1 MRLILKDYI
10 ETFKEEQEME
20 GLLDNI
26 LFMNDYHNIIRPQK
40 GVNQLGV
47 DFSAEK
53 NKIIY
58 LFVVKQGDIDRSNW
72 DSGNN
77 AVRPTLNEILD
88 SYIPQR
94 LNNSDKK
101 IKIVLCTNG
110 IIKQNV
116 EANWKGYINERKK
129 ANLEYEF
136 WGIDELVN
144 LAGKNLVNEYIFSSD
159 LRSDLRKVLY
169 FLDDDTSLKYFE
181 TLIRKLIDKIDIKDK
196 KKKIYK
202 KTLIVYTMACRM
214 CISYSMENNLKISVS
229 MSEKALITYW
239 NFIIKNKLYEHNFE
253 LEQLLN
259 LSLYYTECCRKYIS
273 EVKKVSQLSPSFPIY
288 NSLEYRITIYEV
300 IGILSSYTYYTYY
313 YYGLTDEVKENIN
326 LIITIIN
333 NNVSFYYPI
342 YDLNCIEI
350 NTLIF
355 LLKEVGNTQASIVTD
370 ILLNRILTR
379 IIKDNYYPVEY
390 ENYQKA
396 LDMFFNKK
404 VGECKAT
411 LLITN
416 LLEWMYIF
424 GEKEKISEAVKI
436 IYKKFPNI
444 TFNSVEIDMDL
455 EEEYFNQKI
464 SDSIITYVLN
474 FENLKEVEMNI
485 KPLKKT
491 YKIDKYNFSKYSVL
505 PYLFIA
511 SRNYRLPIPSCII
524 FNN

>member
-1 MRLILKDYI
+1 
-10 ETFKEEQEME
+10 
-20 GLLDNI
+20 
-26 LFMNDYHNIIRPQK
+26 
-40 GVNQLGV
+40 
-47 DFSAEK
+47 
-53 NKIIY
+53 
-58 LFVVKQGDIDRSNW
+58 
-72 DSGNN
+72 
-77 AVRPTLNEILD
+77 
-88 SYIPQR
+88 
-94 LNNSDKK
+94 
-101 IKIVLCTNG
+101 
-110 IIKQNV
+110 
-116 EANWKGYINERKK
+116 
-129 ANLEYEF
+129 
-136 WGIDELVN
+136 
-144 LAGKNLVNEYIFSSD
+144 
-159 LRSDLRKVLY
+159 
-169 FLDDDTSLKYFE
+169 
-181 TLIRKLIDKIDIKDK
+181 
-196 KKKIYK
+196 
-202 KTLIVYTMACRM
+202 
-214 CISYSMENNLKISVS
+214 

-259 LSLYYTECCRKYIS
+259 LSSYYVECCRKYIS
-273 EVKKVSQLSPSFPIY
+273 EVKKVSELSPSFPIY
-288 NSLEYRITIYEV
+288 NSLEYRITIYDV

-333 NNVSFYYPI
+333 NNAAFFYPI

-355 LLKEVGNTQASIVTD
+355 LLREVGNTQAPIVTD

-455 EEEYFNQKI
+455 EEKYFNQKI

-474 FENLKEVEMNI
+474 YENLKEVERNI
-485 KPLKKT
+485 KSLKKT
-491 YKIDKYNFSKYSVL
+491 YKIDKYNFSKYSVF

-511 SRNYRLPIPSCII
+511 SRNYRLPLPSCII
-524 FNN
+524 FNK